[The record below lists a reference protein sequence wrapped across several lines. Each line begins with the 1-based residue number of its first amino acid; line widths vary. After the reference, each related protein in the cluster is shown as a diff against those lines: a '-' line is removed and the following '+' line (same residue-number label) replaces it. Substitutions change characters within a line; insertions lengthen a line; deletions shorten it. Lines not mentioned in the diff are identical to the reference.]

1 MLEEIRELG
10 FEYAELSH
18 GIRISLLE
26 GIFAAVDA
34 KEIKISSLHNFC
46 PLPLGINRAAPNVYQ
61 FSALDKKERE
71 SALRHTLRTIE
82 TAVRVGAQ
90 VVVLHLGS
98 VDMPDYSS
106 KLRRLAREGKI
117 QSPEYHRLCEETILN
132 RESLK
137 REHID
142 NVLDTLAKIAEE
154 AKKNSIKL
162 GIENRDGVEEIPFEP
177 DFEIIFREFP
187 DSSVFYW
194 HDTGHAQI
202 KENLGFIHHD
212 LHLEML
218 ADRLAGFHIHD
229 VRFPDVDHC
238 PPGTGCVDFAKLKPF
253 VKPEHVK
260 VFELNPSLTVEE
272 VKTGVSFLKQIWGE
286 E

>member
-1 MLEEIRELG
+1 MLEEIRQLG

-34 KEIKISSLHNFC
+34 KEIRITSLHNFC
-46 PLPLGINRAAPNVYQ
+46 PLPLGVTRAAPNIFQ
-61 FSALDKKERE
+61 FSALEKKERD

-82 TAVRVGAQ
+82 TAARVGAT

-106 KLRRLAREGKI
+106 KLRRLAREGKM
-117 QSPEYHRLCEETILN
+117 QTAEYDSLCEETILT
-132 RESLK
+132 REKLK
-137 REHID
+137 REHLG
-142 NVLDTLAKIAEE
+142 NVLDMLAKISEE
-154 AKKNSIKL
+154 AKKNGVKL

-177 DFEIIFREFP
+177 DFEIIFREFR
-187 DSSVFYW
+187 DSTVFYW

-218 ADRLAGFHIHD
+218 ADRLIGFHIHD
-229 VRFPDVDHC
+229 VQFPDVDHC
-238 PPGTGCVDFAKLKPF
+238 PPGTGTVDFAKLKPF
-253 VKPEHVK
+253 VKPHHLK
-260 VFELNPSLTVEE
+260 VFELNPSLTVEQI
-272 VKTGVSFLKQIWGE
+272 KNGISFIKRIWGE